1 MRIEED
7 LNTIYVRLGKNIAYL
22 RKSHDLTQEELAA
35 VLNIN
40 SQALVSQYE
49 HAKKVLSLE
58 RISDFCSFFGV
69 SLEDML
75 FKDFSGVESKKNV
88 DVSSQFTAPIQ
99 KCAGRTYY
107 GYYLK
112 EQNKGSSQFVSK
124 ITSFE
129 IEVLQ
134 TELSH
139 QAPVKLFLPN
149 AKSDNG
155 IDGSLCMDESYA
167 YISCHDENT
176 DFFLGLTFFY
186 HRQRQSNKYVGG
198 MALLQTL
205 DYHILPVSQFCIV
218 SSNAISSKRYSE
230 LRNLLELNTDMTKNN
245 RLSKRV
251 LSSNA
256 ILRLTKERD
265 SLTFDWLKK
274 NVNVML

>member
-1 MRIEED
+1 MGVEED
-7 LNTIYVRLGKNIAYL
+7 LNRIYVRLGKNIAYL
-22 RKSHDLTQEELAA
+22 RKSHDLTQEKLAA

-49 HAKKVLSLE
+49 HAKKALSLE

-75 FKDFSGVESKKNV
+75 FKDFSGFESPQNV
-88 DVSSQFTAPIQ
+88 DVSSQVTAPIQ

-186 HRQRQSNKYVGG
+186 HRQRQSNKYAGG
-198 MALLQTL
+198 
-205 DYHILPVSQFCIV
+205 YGS
-218 SSNAISSKRYSE
+218 SSNS
-230 LRNLLELNTDMTKNN
+230 
-245 RLSKRV
+245 
-251 LSSNA
+251 
-256 ILRLTKERD
+256 
-265 SLTFDWLKK
+265 
-274 NVNVML
+274 

>member
-1 MRIEED
+1 MRADKD
-7 LNTIYVRLGKNIAYL
+7 LHTLYVRLGKNIAYL
-22 RKSHDLTQEELAA
+22 RKNHELTQEELAA
-35 VLNIN
+35 ALNIN

-58 RISDFCSFFGV
+58 RIADFCSFFDV
-69 SLEDML
+69 SLKDML
-75 FKDFSGVESKKNV
+75 FKDFSGFESKKSVNA
-88 DVSSQFTAPIQ
+88 DSQLTTPIQ

-112 EQNKGSSQFVSK
+112 EQNKDSSQFTAK
-124 ITSFE
+124 ITRFE

-139 QAPVKLFLPN
+139 QAPVRLFLPN

-155 IDGSLCMDESYA
+155 IDGMLYMDESYA

-205 DYHILPVSQFCIV
+205 DYHILPVSQLCIV
-218 SSNAISSKRYSE
+218 SINAISSKRYHE
-230 LRNLLELNTDMTKNN
+230 LRNLLELNTDETKSS

-265 SLTFDWLKK
+265 SLVFDWLKQ
-274 NVNVML
+274 NVNVLL